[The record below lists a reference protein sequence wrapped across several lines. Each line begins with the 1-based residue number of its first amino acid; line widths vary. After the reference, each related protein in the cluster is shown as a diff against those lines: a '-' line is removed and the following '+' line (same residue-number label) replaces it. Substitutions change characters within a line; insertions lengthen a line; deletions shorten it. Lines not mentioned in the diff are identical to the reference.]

1 MLSFLSILC
10 YASSAYSTSTVK
22 LNQAELPSDGHDEE
36 KGDGDVEPLHAAV
49 RFSFRSS
56 VKSDIYMTIYHDV
69 ATCRQVSQALTKG
82 VCPR

>member
-1 MLSFLSILC
+1 MTI
-10 YASSAYSTSTVK
+10 
-22 LNQAELPSDGHDEE
+22 LNQTELTSDGHAEE

-56 VKSDIYMTIYHDV
+56 LRFDIYLTIYHDV